1 MRHALMAEK
10 QRSETYQKIK
20 ELTNDCEKLEDL
32 VDQLNQDAVDVVKAD
47 AEERAEVQKDHEEYK
62 AKAAQA
68 IFEIKDQLDGYL
80 QNPNMIA

>member
-10 QRSETYQKIK
+10 QRSETYQKIR

-32 VDQLNQDAVDVVKAD
+32 VDQLNQDAVDVVKQD
-47 AEERAEVQKDHEEYK
+47 AEEREEAKEIHDKYK
-62 AKAAQA
+62 AEAAQR
-68 IFEIKDQLDGYL
+68 IFLIKDELDGLL

>member
-1 MRHALMAEK
+1 MRVRDEFRSQLNAYQGLYDSSIAYGMRHALMAEK

-47 AEERAEVQKDHEEYK
+47 
-62 AKAAQA
+62 
-68 IFEIKDQLDGYL
+68 
-80 QNPNMIA
+80 

>member
-47 AEERAEVQKDHEEYK
+47 EEERSE
-62 AKAAQA
+62 
-68 IFEIKDQLDGYL
+68 L
-80 QNPNMIA
+80 

>member
-47 AEERAEVQKDHEEYK
+47 QEERNEAEESHKKYK
-62 AKAAQA
+62 AEAAQR
-68 IFEIKDQLDGYL
+68 IFLIKDELDSLL

>member
-20 ELTNDCEKLEDL
+20 ELTNDCEKLEDM

-47 AEERAEVQKDHEEYK
+47 EEEHRDVNHDLADRIDRKEK
-62 AKAAQA
+62 
-68 IFEIKDQLDGYL
+68 IIS
-80 QNPNMIA
+80 

>member
-32 VDQLNQDAVDVVKAD
+32 VDQLNQDAVDVVKKD
-47 AEERAEVQKDHEEYK
+47 EEERSELSKAHVEYRK
-62 AKAAQA
+62 
-68 IFEIKDQLDGYL
+68 
-80 QNPNMIA
+80 